1 MDPVLSRA
9 LEAAAAVGSATPPA
23 PVKPPPEPRKAA
35 AVAPAAAPVESPE
48 VAALRAQ
55 LAAAKAEIATLRPP
69 PKPKKGPRVESD
81 PNGRG
86 NVVAYY
92 WHARHPVCLWPS
104 QVDDLI
110 AGIDLSA
117 LPASHMLRRLGEAAA
132 SLPRRKEGAE
142 S

>member
-1 MDPVLSRA
+1 MDPVLARA

-23 PVKPPPEPRKAA
+23 PVKPPPAPVK
-35 AVAPAAAPVESPE
+35 VAPVAPVESPE
-48 VAALRAQ
+48 IAALRAQ
-55 LAAAKAEIATLRPP
+55 LAAATAEIAALRPA

-132 SLPRRKEGAE
+132 SLPRRAAEGVAP
-142 S
+142 